1 MIIVVNY
8 KNVRRLYIDDF
19 NIRRTDISV
28 ISLFAAF
35 NRNRLAKMS
44 SNSDRILRS
53 SIENFFFISNFH
65 PFISLHDLGEMT
77 WIGQPALSLFRLAK
91 SHAQSSSVNAVRN

>member
-1 MIIVVNY
+1 MKGVTVIIVVNY

-53 SIENFFFISNFH
+53 SIENFFFYFKFSSIH
-65 PFISLHDLGEMT
+65 FI
-77 WIGQPALSLFRLAK
+77 A
-91 SHAQSSSVNAVRN
+91 